1 MSIAL
6 AAVSLA
12 SLAYGAWNQY
22 KNNKKAAAE
31 VDAMNKRTD
40 ASEARYK
47 RQEADLINMFNKDYY
62 TGTLDTEYAQS
73 ALKKIREGMKTATE
87 RDDKTAVITGQSDEA
102 KIAAKEKRY
111 GTMSDAITSL
121 AGYGAQRKDRLFSEY
136 WNRKMGFNN
145 LYGSIDQRRDMAS
158 GMKLDSLKNSTD
170 NTWGAI
176 GAVNESMENNKE
188 ELDSLIK
195 RLGGK

>member
-1 MSIAL
+1 MFGPLRIG
-6 AAVSLA
+6 SLV
-12 SLAYGAWNQY
+12 YGAWNQR
-22 KNNKKAAAE
+22 KNNKKAGKEA
-31 VDAMNKRTD
+31 DAMNKRID

-47 RQEADLINMFNKDYY
+47 RQEADLSNMFNNEYY
-62 TGTLDTEYAQS
+62 KGALDNEYAQS
-73 ALKKIREGMKTATE
+73 ALKKIREGMKTAAD

-121 AGYGAQRKDRLFSEY
+121 AGYGAQRKDRLFSDY
-136 WNRKMGFNN
+136 WNRKMDFNN
-145 LYGSIDQRRDMAS
+145 LYGSIDQRRDAAS
-158 GMKLDSLKNSTD
+158 GMKLDSLNNSTA

-195 RLGGK
+195 GLGGK